1 MLMPAPDEDHQRTPP
16 IPLCQRR
23 LASELRRLRET
34 TGLTRKQVS
43 EHLFCHI
50 SKVSRI
56 ETGSFTPNQRDVRD
70 LLELYGVEGQVQDD
84 LLRLARE
91 ARAKESWWEAYDDV
105 PDVRKY
111 VSLENAAH
119 SIRAYESHVLP
130 GLVQVEP
137 YARRILNSVFPSMRQ
152 DKVERLVELRM
163 RRRTS
168 LGPEGPVRLRLVVDE
183 AALRRIPANPET
195 LRPQVNRLIEAAGM
209 EKVSFRIVP
218 FAAGPHPGIAG
229 PFTILEF
236 AAAADLDIVHLEHLT
251 GNAYLD
257 QPEQVEE
264 YKAKFAD
271 LERLSWSP
279 DESIAALLDLRQ
291 AAGPG

>member
-1 MLMPAPDEDHQRTPP
+1 MSTLDEDHQPTA
-16 IPLCQRR
+16 IPLYQRR
-23 LASELRRLRET
+23 LAIELRRLRET

-56 ETGSFTPNQRDVRD
+56 ETGKFTPNQRDVRD
-70 LLELYGVEGQVQDD
+70 LLELYRVEGQVHDD
-84 LLRLARE
+84 LLRLARD

-119 SIRAYESHVLP
+119 SICTYESHVLP

-137 YARRILNSVFPSMRQ
+137 YAKHILNAVFPSMRQ
-152 DKVERLVELRM
+152 DRVERLVELRM

-168 LGPEGPVRLRLVVDE
+168 LGSEGPARLRLVVDE

-195 LRPQVNRLIEAAGM
+195 LRPQVDRLIEVAGM
-209 EKVSFRIVP
+209 EKVSFQIVP

-229 PFTILEF
+229 PFTVLEF

-271 LERLSWSP
+271 LERLAWSP
-279 DESIAALLDLRQ
+279 DESIAALLELRP